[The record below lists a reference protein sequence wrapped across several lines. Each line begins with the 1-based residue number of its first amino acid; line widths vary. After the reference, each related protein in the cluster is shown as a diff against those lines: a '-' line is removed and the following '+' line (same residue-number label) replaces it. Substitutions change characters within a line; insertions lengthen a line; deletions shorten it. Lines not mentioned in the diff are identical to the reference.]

1 MVALCLEVVF
11 KHLDEFGMNVP
22 VGYRFCFVWTL
33 GRRLILIPL
42 GNNLLESLAAF
53 GEYLAWINSGSCRL
67 GCYLQASYEKS
78 EDRGTDGAAV
88 L

>member
-1 MVALCLEVVF
+1 M
-11 KHLDEFGMNVP
+11 
-22 VGYRFCFVWTL
+22 
-33 GRRLILIPL
+33 LIPL
-42 GNNLLESLAAF
+42 GNAARLLLCARILGRF
-53 GEYLAWINSGSCRL
+53 FCRL